1 MTAAGTATTSAT
13 GRATPAK
20 RKDSL
25 PDTFGRCEGG
35 EGIRQRP
42 PPRST
47 ATESPSMASMA
58 QTASNGHWDGRV
70 VDGRPRRTG
79 ETQIPALGCLWKA
92 RGDRGR
98 TENLPSR
105 SSATKLPFGGAT
117 AMAASGESG
126 RCPPGPGTAGD
137 DRDDPPL
144 DYRRQGK
151 GPGATRAPRTIELLL
166 GTAGPGKGF

>member
-42 PPRST
+42 PPRRT

-79 ETQIPALGCLWKA
+79 KTQIPALGRLWKS
-92 RGDRGR
+92 RGDPGR

-105 SSATKLPFGGAT
+105 SSATNLPSVGAT

-126 RCPPGPGTAGD
+126 RCPPGPRTAGD

-151 GPGATRAPRTIELLL
+151 GPGASRAPRTIELLL